1 MAMRSRTPIP
11 RAKPSTNPVY
21 ETFQPMSE
29 LKENEQAYFLHI
41 YLPGFI
47 KERISIKFVALSRT
61 LRVIGQRQII
71 GSNKWSQFDQSYPV
85 PENCEVE
92 KLEGKFENGT
102 LIVAMP
108 KYFPSLKSS
117 QVETS
122 KEKFVASPRT
132 PKGTNIP
139 SKNATSRV
147 IEESTRDKKVPS
159 SPSNLSKGPND
170 LSKLKEQK
178 GPQQENFT
186 TQSPKGKLKALEP
199 YNVESSRPKVFDEE
213 NNVLLKVK
221 NNAIGAKGQKGQEEI
236 DQKSKFKMEP
246 INQIDDEKFQDEIRK
261 KAILEKIKKQLRDND
276 KNDQKKKSVANKNK
290 EIEDD
295 NKKTYESIKVDQ
307 RYVDHNTFLEGK
319 EIKARKESPKG
330 EESFDPKDAKKESVT
345 NTFDKAKRHK
355 KDYEINAKENGIFK
369 EVADS
374 ASQVVKK
381 IGEGKLNEKEKP
393 LVVNMGAAILVI
405 VALGSYVTYKFGSSS
420 KN

>member
-21 ETFQPMSE
+21 ETFKPMSE
-29 LKENEQAYFLHI
+29 LKENEQEYFLHI

-47 KERISIKFVALSRT
+47 KERISIKYVALSRT
-61 LRVIGQRQII
+61 LWIIGQRQIV

-108 KYFPSLKSS
+108 KKFPSLKSP
-117 QVETS
+117 QVETP

-139 SKNATSRV
+139 SKNATNRV
-147 IEESTRDKKVPS
+147 MEESTRDKKVPS
-159 SPSNLSKGPND
+159 SPSNLSKGLND

-178 GPQQENFT
+178 GVQQESFT

-199 YNVESSRPKVFDEE
+199 YNVESSRPKVLDEE

-221 NNAIGAKGQKGQEEI
+221 TNAIGAKGQKGQEEVESI
-236 DQKSKFKMEP
+236 SKFKMDSTK
-246 INQIDDEKFQDEIRK
+246 QVDDEKIKEEIRK
-261 KAILEKIKKQLRDND
+261 RDILEQVKKQLREEEG
-276 KNDQKKKSVANKNK
+276 KNEKKNVANK

-295 NKKTYESIKVDQ
+295 DKKTYESSKMDQ

-319 EIKARKESPKG
+319 EIRPRKESPKE

-345 NTFDKAKRHK
+345 NSFDKAKMDK
-355 KDYEINAKENGIFK
+355 EDYEINAKENGIFK
-369 EVADS
+369 EVTNS

-381 IGEGKLNEKEKP
+381 IGEGKLDEKEKP

>member
-11 RAKPSTNPVY
+11 RTKPSIDPVY
-21 ETFQPMSE
+21 ETFQPMSD

-41 YLPGFI
+41 NLPGFI

-61 LRVIGQRQII
+61 LRIIGQRQII
-71 GSNKWSQFDQSYPV
+71 GSNRWSQFDQSYPV

-108 KYFPSLKSS
+108 KKFPSLKSS

-139 SKNATSRV
+139 SKNATNRV

-159 SPSNLSKGPND
+159 SPSNLVKGLND

-178 GPQQENFT
+178 GTQQENFT

-199 YNVESSRPKVFDEE
+199 HNVESSRPKVFDEE

-221 NNAIGAKGQKGQEEI
+221 TKAIGAKGQKGQEEI
-236 DQKSKFKMEP
+236 DQKSKFKMDP
-246 INQIDDEKFQDEIRK
+246 INQIDDEKIQDEIRK
-261 KAILEKIKKQLRDND
+261 RAILEKIKKQLRDD
-276 KNDQKKKSVANKNK
+276 DRKDEKKSVQNKQT
-290 EIEDD
+290 D
-295 NKKTYESIKVDQ
+295 NDENKTYESSKVDQ
-307 RYVDHNTFLEGK
+307 RYVDHNMFLEGK
-319 EIKARKESPKG
+319 EIRARKELPKG
-330 EESFDPKDAKKESVT
+330 EEYFDAKEAKKESVT
-345 NTFDKAKRHK
+345 NTFDKAKREK
-355 KDYEINAKENGIFK
+355 KDYEVYAKENGIFK
-369 EVADS
+369 EVRDS

-381 IGEGKLNEKEKP
+381 IGEGKLNEQEKP

-405 VALGSYVTYKFGSSS
+405 VALATYVTYKFGSSS
-420 KN
+420 K

>member
-1 MAMRSRTPIP
+1 M
-11 RAKPSTNPVY
+11 
-21 ETFQPMSE
+21 
-29 LKENEQAYFLHI
+29 
-41 YLPGFI
+41 
-47 KERISIKFVALSRT
+47 ALSRT
-61 LRVIGQRQII
+61 LRIIGERQII
-71 GSNKWSQFDQSYPV
+71 VSNKWSQFDQSYPV

-102 LIVAMP
+102 LIVTMP
-108 KYFPSLKSS
+108 KKFPSLKSP
-117 QVETS
+117 QVETPE
-122 KEKFVASPRT
+122 EKFVASPRT

-139 SKNATSRV
+139 SKIATSRV
-147 IEESTRDKKVPS
+147 MEESIRDKKVPS
-159 SPSNLSKGPND
+159 SPSNLSKGLND

-178 GPQQENFT
+178 STQQENFT

-221 NNAIGAKGQKGQEEI
+221 TNAIGAKGQEEV
-236 DQKSKFKMEP
+236 DPKSKFKVDP
-246 INQIDDEKFQDEIRK
+246 INQIDDEKIQEEIRK
-261 KAILEKIKKQLRDND
+261 RAILEQVKRQLREEET
-276 KNDQKKKSVANKNK
+276 KNEKKSVAKK

-295 NKKTYESIKVDQ
+295 DKKTYESSKMDQ

-319 EIKARKESPKG
+319 EIRARKESLKG

-345 NTFDKAKRHK
+345 NSFDKAKMHK

-369 EVADS
+369 EVTNS

-381 IGEGKLNEKEKP
+381 IGEGKLDEKEKP
-393 LVVNMGAAILVI
+393 LVLNMGAAILVI

>member
-11 RAKPSTNPVY
+11 RTKPSIDPVY

-29 LKENEQAYFLHI
+29 LKENQQAYFLHI

-61 LRVIGQRQII
+61 LRIIGQRQII
-71 GSNKWSQFDQSYPV
+71 GSNKWSQFDQSFPV

-108 KYFPSLKSS
+108 KKFPSLKSS

-139 SKNATSRV
+139 SKNAANRV

-159 SPSNLSKGPND
+159 SPSNLVKGLND

-178 GPQQENFT
+178 GTQQENFT

-199 YNVESSRPKVFDEE
+199 YNVESSKPKVFDEE

-221 NNAIGAKGQKGQEEI
+221 TKAIGAKGQKGQEEI
-236 DQKSKFKMEP
+236 DQKSKFKMDP
-246 INQIDDEKFQDEIRK
+246 ITQIDDEKIQDEIRK
-261 KAILEKIKKQLRDND
+261 RAILEKIKKQLHDGDRKDE
-276 KNDQKKKSVANKNK
+276 KKSAANK
-290 EIEDD
+290 EIKDGDD
-295 NKKTYESIKVDQ
+295 KKTYESSKVDQ
-307 RYVDHNTFLEGK
+307 KYVDHNMFLEGK
-319 EIKARKESPKG
+319 EIRARKESSKG
-330 EESFDPKDAKKESVT
+330 EEHFDAKDAKKESVT
-345 NTFDKAKRHK
+345 NTFDKAKREK
-355 KDYEINAKENGIFK
+355 KDYEVYAKENGIFK
-369 EVADS
+369 EVRDS
-374 ASQVVKK
+374 TSQVVKK
-381 IGEGKLNEKEKP
+381 IGEGKLNEQEKP